1 LFLISL
7 VDNLPVAIAYRA
19 EAAAAAERKE
29 REIPPNPMM
38 KMRKIYGRSPVKQ
51 KSYDTE
57 NEIITASPASAL

>member
-7 VDNLPVAIAYRA
+7 VDNLPVAIANRT
-19 EAAAAAERKE
+19 EAAAEREE
-29 REIPPNPMM
+29 RKIPPNPMM
-38 KMRKIYGRSPVKQ
+38 KMRKIYGSSPVKQ